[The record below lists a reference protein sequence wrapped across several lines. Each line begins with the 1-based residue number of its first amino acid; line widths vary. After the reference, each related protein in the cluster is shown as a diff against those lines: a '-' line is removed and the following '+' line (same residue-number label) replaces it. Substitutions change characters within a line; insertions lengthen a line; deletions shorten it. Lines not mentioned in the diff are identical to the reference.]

1 MKEIVITLLV
11 AVLLIFIFKGR
22 YTGDEPIIVTQT
34 DTIYKHDITKK
45 FIKGDSIPF
54 VVLGID
60 TTTIHDTIRILQ
72 DYAFIRAY
80 SDTFRIDTDNYVSIQ
95 DTISKNKIIGRSY
108 FSNFTQKT
116 IRIETIKTTP
126 SKLEVY
132 LGILADLRQF
142 DQKVGIGVGFGIKV
156 PKKGLFT
163 ISATTNQYSIGYYG
177 RIY

>member
-22 YTGDEPIIVTQT
+22 YTGNEPIIVTQT

-45 FIKGDSIPF
+45 YIKGDSIPF

-60 TTTIHDTIRILQ
+60 TTTIHDTVRIVQ

-80 SDTFRIDTDNYVSIQ
+80 SDTIKVDSSTFIIN
-95 DTISKNKIIGRSY
+95 DTISKNKILNRGFYADIS
-108 FSNFTQKT
+108 QKT
-116 IRIETIKTTP
+116 IKVESIRTIP
-126 SKLEVY
+126 SKNEVY
-132 LGILADLRQF
+132 WGILADLRAS
-142 DQKVGIGVGFGIKV
+142 DNKLGIGLGLGFKMA
-156 PKKGLFT
+156 KNGLFT

>member
-1 MKEIVITLLV
+1 MKEVVITLLV
-11 AVLLIFIFKGR
+11 AVLILFIFKGS
-22 YTGDEPIIVTQT
+22 YNKLEPVVITHI
-34 DTIYKHDITKK
+34 DTLIKHDTLRK
-45 FIKGDSIPF
+45 FKKGDSIPF

-72 DYAFIRAY
+72 DYASIKSY

-116 IRIETIKTTP
+116 IRIETIRATP
-126 SKLEVY
+126 SKIELY
-132 LGILADLRQF
+132 LGFLGDLRRF
-142 DQKVGIGVGFGIKV
+142 DEKVGIGVGLAIKV

-163 ISATTNQYSIGYYG
+163 FGATTNQYSIGYYG

>member
-22 YTGDEPIIVTQT
+22 YTGNEPIIVTQT

-60 TTTIHDTIRILQ
+60 TTKIHDTIRILQ
-72 DYAFIRAY
+72 DYAYVRAY
-80 SDTFRIDTDNYVSIQ
+80 SDTIKVDSSTFIIN
-95 DTISKNKIIGRSY
+95 DTISKNKILNRGFYADIS
-108 FSNFTQKT
+108 QKT
-116 IRIETIKTTP
+116 IKVETTKTIP
-126 SKLEVY
+126 SKNELY
-132 LGILADLRQF
+132 WGILGDLRAS
-142 DQKVGIGVGFGIKV
+142 DNKLGIGVGLGFKTA
-156 PKKGLFT
+156 KNSLFT
-163 ISATTNQYSIGYYG
+163 ISASTNQYSIGYYG

>member
-22 YTGDEPIIVTQT
+22 YAGNEPIVITHV
-34 DTIYKHDITKK
+34 DTIVNHKINTK

-80 SDTFRIDTDNYVSIQ
+80 SDTIKVDSSTFIIN
-95 DTISKNKIIGRSY
+95 DTISKNKILNRGFYADIS
-108 FSNFTQKT
+108 QKT
-116 IRIETIKTTP
+116 IKVETIRTIP
-126 SKLEVY
+126 SKNELY
-132 LGILADLRQF
+132 WGILSDLRASDNKF
-142 DQKVGIGVGFGIKV
+142 GIGLGLGFKTA
-156 PKKGLFT
+156 KNSLFT

>member
-22 YTGDEPIIVTQT
+22 YAGNEPIVITHV
-34 DTIYKHDITKK
+34 DTIVNHQINTK

-54 VVLGID
+54 VVLSID
-60 TTTIHDTIRILQ
+60 TTTIHDTIRIVQ
-72 DYAFIRAY
+72 DYLYVRAY
-80 SDTFRIDTDNYVSIQ
+80 SDTIKVDSSTFIIN
-95 DTISKNKIIGRSY
+95 DTISKNKILNRGFYADII
-108 FSNFTQKT
+108 QKT
-116 IRIETIKTTP
+116 IRIETTKTTP